1 MVLDIDLRM
10 MDMFRSIRWRIAL
23 PYVGLILIT
32 MLALGVY
39 LSSFLKQT
47 YISDLESK
55 LTDEARMIGDIIIT
69 RFANRWSTPKPRS
82 TSQTLG

>member
-1 MVLDIDLRM
+1 
-10 MDMFRSIRWRIAL
+10 MFRSIRWRIAL

-55 LTDEARMIGDIIIT
+55 LADEARMIGDII
-69 RFANRWSTPKPRS
+69 TPDLQTDGAPQ
-82 TSQTLG
+82 TSINKSNIGHLS